1 MAVNYQR
8 KDFVFV
14 VYFDGRER
22 FRITIT
28 QEDWRAV
35 DIYDDVFKPEIES
48 LRALAASSKDLGDR
62 FEYGVLAKVLDRF
75 ARRWQF
81 PPEDEKP
88 VPDAPVKYV
97 DPATGTTG
105 LPDSEI
111 PKNDDWRQTVYNTR
125 NPELVAKIEKQLWPI
140 P

>member
-22 FRITIT
+22 FRLTIT
-28 QEDWRAV
+28 QEDWRTV
-35 DIYDDVFKPEIES
+35 GIYDNVFKPEIDN
-48 LRALAASSKDLGDR
+48 LRALASSAKDMGDR
-62 FEYGVLAKVLDRF
+62 LEYNALAKVLGRL

-81 PPEDEKP
+81 APEDEKP
-88 VPDAPVKYV
+88 APELPLKYV

-125 NPELVAKIEKQLWPI
+125 NP
-140 P
+140 